1 MLNIEINNKEYNI
14 PNKWEEMT
22 VDYYCGL
29 YNIIKKYQVTEE
41 EEKSD
46 NDLSKYHIMQENKMY
61 KELFIYMTGI
71 SEKVMANV
79 PMDNVTA
86 VIECLNEI
94 MEEYKPKGMDY
105 FEFEGNV
112 YYFPMDFLRTGTFG
126 DYIESQQLEMN
137 TQYLKNGRFDILPE
151 QMAILCKQVD
161 EDVDLDNIEE
171 KTNKFRKL
179 TMDIVWEFSFFLN
192 KRTLTSLSV
201 IKTFS
206 EMAEQKV
213 SQ

>member
-22 VDYYCGL
+22 LDYYCGI
-29 YNIIKKYQVTEE
+29 YEIIKKYQITEE
-41 EEKSD
+41 EQNSE
-46 NDLSKYHIMQENKMY
+46 NDLTKYLANQENKMY
-61 KELFIYMTGI
+61 RDLFIYMTKI
-71 SEKVMANV
+71 DEKTMKNV
-79 PMDNVTA
+79 PISDVFA
-86 VIECLNEI
+86 VIECLEEI
-94 MEEYKPKGMDY
+94 MEEYKPKGLDY
-105 FEFEGNV
+105 FEFEGDV
-112 YYFPMDFLRTGTFG
+112 YYFPLDFLRTGTFG

-151 QMAILCKQVD
+151 QMAILCKKVD
-161 EDVDLDNIEE
+161 EEVDLDDIDE
-171 KTNKFRKL
+171 KAKKFRGL

-192 KRTLTSLSV
+192 KRTLASLNV

-206 EMAEQKV
+206 EMVEQKA

>member
-1 MLNIEINNKEYNI
+1 
-14 PNKWEEMT
+14 
-22 VDYYCGL
+22 
-29 YNIIKKYQVTEE
+29 
-41 EEKSD
+41 
-46 NDLSKYHIMQENKMY
+46 MQENKMY

-71 SEKVMANV
+71 SDKVMANV
-79 PMDNVTA
+79 PMEDVMS

-105 FEFEGNV
+105 FEFEGNI

-161 EDVDLDNIEE
+161 EEVDLDNIDE
-171 KTNKFRKL
+171 KAKAFRRL

-192 KRTLTSLSV
+192 KRTLASINV

>member
-22 VDYYCGL
+22 LDYYCGI
-29 YNIIKKYQVTEE
+29 YEIIKKYQITEDE
-41 EEKSD
+41 ENSE
-46 NDLSKYHIMQENKMY
+46 NDLTKYIANQENKMY
-61 KELFIYMTGI
+61 RDLFIYMTKI
-71 SEKVMANV
+71 DEKTMKNV
-79 PMDNVTA
+79 PISDVFA
-86 VIECLNEI
+86 VIECLEEI
-94 MEEYKPKGMDY
+94 MEEYKPKGLDY
-105 FEFEGNV
+105 FEFEEDV
-112 YYFPMDFLRTGTFG
+112 YYFPLDFLRTGTFG

-151 QMAILCKQVD
+151 QMAILCKKVD
-161 EDVDLDNIEE
+161 EEVDLDDIDE
-171 KTNKFRKL
+171 KAKKFRGL

-192 KRTLTSLSV
+192 KRTLASLNV

-206 EMAEQKV
+206 EMVEQKV

>member
-41 EEKSD
+41 EENSD
-46 NDLSKYHIMQENKMY
+46 NDLSKYHTMQENKMY
-61 KELFIYMTGI
+61 KELFIYMTKI
-71 SEKVMANV
+71 SEEIMLNV
-79 PMDNVTA
+79 PMTNVTA

-94 MEEYKPKGMDY
+94 MEDYKPKGIDY
-105 FEFEGNV
+105 FEFEGDI

-161 EDVDLDNIEE
+161 EEVDLDNIEE

>member
-22 VDYYCGL
+22 LDYYCGV
-29 YNIIKKYQVTEE
+29 YDIIKKYQITEE
-41 EEKSD
+41 EENSQ
-46 NDLSKYHIMQENKMY
+46 NDLTEYRIMQENKMN
-61 KELFIYMTGI
+61 KELFIEMTGI
-71 SEKVMANV
+71 SEKVMRNI
-79 PMDNVTA
+79 PMDNVVA

-94 MEEYKPKGMDY
+94 TEQYEPKGVDY
-105 FEFEGNV
+105 FEFEGNT
-112 YYFPMDFLRTGTFG
+112 YYFPIDFLRTGTFG

-161 EDVDLDNIEE
+161 EDVDLDNIDE
-171 KTNKFRKL
+171 KAKAFRRL

-192 KRTLTSLSV
+192 KKTLASISV

>member
-22 VDYYCGL
+22 VDYYCGV
-29 YNIIKKYQVTEE
+29 YEIIKKYHITEDE
-41 EEKSD
+41 ANSE
-46 NDLSKYHIMQENKMY
+46 NDLTKYHIMQENKMY

-71 SEKVMANV
+71 DGETMANV
-79 PMDNVTA
+79 PMQDVMA

-94 MEEYKPKGMDY
+94 MEEYKPKGIDY
-105 FEFEGNV
+105 FEFEGSI

-126 DYIESQQLEMN
+126 DYIESQQLELN

-151 QMAILCKQVD
+151 QMAILCKEVD
-161 EDVDLDNIEE
+161 EEVDLDNIDE
-171 KTNKFRKL
+171 KANKFRKL

-192 KRTLTSLSV
+192 KRTLASINV

-206 EMAEQKV
+206 EMAEQKA

>member
-1 MLNIEINNKEYNI
+1 MLNIEINSRPYNI
-14 PNKWEEMT
+14 PNKWEEMS
-22 VDYYCGL
+22 VDYYCGV
-29 YNIIKKYQVTEE
+29 YDIIKKYQITEE
-41 EEKSD
+41 EANSD
-46 NDLSKYHIMQENKMY
+46 NDLTKYHIMQENKMY

-79 PMDNVTA
+79 PMEDVTA
-86 VIECLNEI
+86 VIECLNDI

-105 FEFEGNV
+105 FEFEGNI

-161 EDVDLDNIEE
+161 EEVDLDNIDE
-171 KTNKFRKL
+171 KAKAFRRL

-192 KRTLTSLSV
+192 KRTLQSISV

>member
-22 VDYYCGL
+22 LDYYCGI
-29 YNIIKKYQVTEE
+29 YEIIKKYQITEDE
-41 EEKSD
+41 ENSE
-46 NDLSKYHIMQENKMY
+46 NDLTKYIANQENKMY
-61 KELFIYMTGI
+61 RDLFIYMTKI
-71 SEKVMANV
+71 DEKTMKNV
-79 PMDNVTA
+79 PISDVFA
-86 VIECLNEI
+86 VIECLEEI
-94 MEEYKPKGMDY
+94 MEEYKPKGLDY
-105 FEFEGNV
+105 FEFEGDI
-112 YYFPMDFLRTGTFG
+112 YYFPLDFLRTGTFG

-151 QMAILCKQVD
+151 QMAILCKKVD
-161 EDVDLDNIEE
+161 EEVDLDDIDE
-171 KTNKFRKL
+171 KAKKFRGL

-192 KRTLTSLSV
+192 KRTLASLNV

-206 EMAEQKV
+206 EMVEQKA

>member
-29 YNIIKKYQVTEE
+29 YHIIKKYQVTEE
-41 EEKSD
+41 EENSE
-46 NDLSKYHIMQENKMY
+46 NDLSKYHAMQENKMY

-71 SEKVMANV
+71 SEEIMLNV
-79 PMDNVTA
+79 PMTNVTA

-94 MEEYKPKGMDY
+94 MEEYKPEGIDY
-105 FEFEGNV
+105 FEFEGDI

-161 EDVDLDNIEE
+161 EEVDLDNIEE
-171 KTNKFRKL
+171 KTKKFRKL

>member
-1 MLNIEINNKEYNI
+1 
-14 PNKWEEMT
+14 
-22 VDYYCGL
+22 
-29 YNIIKKYQVTEE
+29 
-41 EEKSD
+41 
-46 NDLSKYHIMQENKMY
+46 
-61 KELFIYMTGI
+61 
-71 SEKVMANV
+71 
-79 PMDNVTA
+79 
-86 VIECLNEI
+86 

-105 FEFEGNV
+105 FEFEGDI

-161 EDVDLDNIEE
+161 EEVDLDNIDE
-171 KTNKFRKL
+171 KAKAFRRL

-192 KRTLTSLSV
+192 KRTLASINV

>member
-29 YNIIKKYQVTEE
+29 YHIIKKYQVTEE
-41 EEKSD
+41 EENSE
-46 NDLSKYHIMQENKMY
+46 NDLSKYHAMQENKMY

-71 SEKVMANV
+71 SEEIMLNV
-79 PMDNVTA
+79 PMTNVTA

-94 MEEYKPKGMDY
+94 MEEYKPKGIDY
-105 FEFEGNV
+105 FEFEGDI

-151 QMAILCKQVD
+151 QMAILCKKVD
-161 EDVDLDNIEE
+161 EEIDFENLDE
-171 KTNKFRKL
+171 KTDKFKKL

-192 KRTLTSLSV
+192 KRTVASLAL
-201 IKTFS
+201 IKSFS
-206 EMAEQKV
+206 EMEEQKV
-213 SQ
+213 

>member
-1 MLNIEINNKEYNI
+1 MLNIEINKKEYNI

-22 VDYYCGL
+22 IEYYCGL
-29 YNIIKKYQVTEE
+29 LEIIKKYQVKEE
-41 EEKSD
+41 EEESE
-46 NDLSKYHIMQENKMY
+46 NDLTKYHIMQENKMY

-79 PMDNVTA
+79 PMTDVTA

-105 FEFEGNV
+105 FEFEGNM
-112 YYFPMDFLRTGTFG
+112 YYFPIDFLRTGTFG

-161 EDVDLDNIEE
+161 EEVDLDNIDE
-171 KTNKFRKL
+171 KAKAFRRL

-192 KRTLTSLSV
+192 KRTMASINV

-206 EMAEQKV
+206 EMVEQKV

>member
-22 VDYYCGL
+22 LDYYCGI
-29 YNIIKKYQVTEE
+29 YEIIKKYQITEDE
-41 EEKSD
+41 ENSE
-46 NDLSKYHIMQENKMY
+46 NDLTKYIANQENKMY
-61 KELFIYMTGI
+61 RDLFIYMTKI
-71 SEKVMANV
+71 DEKTMKNV
-79 PMDNVTA
+79 PISDVFA
-86 VIECLNEI
+86 VIECLEEI
-94 MEEYKPKGMDY
+94 MEEYKPKGLDY
-105 FEFEGNV
+105 FEFEGDV
-112 YYFPMDFLRTGTFG
+112 YYFPLDFLRTGTFG

-151 QMAILCKQVD
+151 QMAILCKKVD
-161 EDVDLDNIEE
+161 EEVDLDDIDE
-171 KTNKFRKL
+171 KAKKFRGL

-192 KRTLTSLSV
+192 KRTLASLNV

-206 EMAEQKV
+206 EMVEQKV

>member
-22 VDYYCGL
+22 LDYYCGI
-29 YNIIKKYQVTEE
+29 YEIIKKYQITEDE
-41 EEKSD
+41 ENSE
-46 NDLSKYHIMQENKMY
+46 NDLTKYIANQENKMY
-61 KELFIYMTGI
+61 RDLFIYMTKI
-71 SEKVMANV
+71 DEKTMKNV
-79 PMDNVTA
+79 PISDVFA
-86 VIECLNEI
+86 VIECLEEI
-94 MEEYKPKGMDY
+94 MEEYKPKGFDY
-105 FEFEGNV
+105 FEFEGDV
-112 YYFPMDFLRTGTFG
+112 YYFPLDFLRTGTFG

-151 QMAILCKQVD
+151 QMAILCKKVD
-161 EDVDLDNIEE
+161 EEVDLDDIDE
-171 KTNKFRKL
+171 KAKKFRGL

-192 KRTLTSLSV
+192 KRTLASLNV

-206 EMAEQKV
+206 EMVEQKV

>member
-1 MLNIEINNKEYNI
+1 MLNIEINSKEYNI

-29 YNIIKKYQVTEE
+29 YEIIKKYQITEDE
-41 EEKSD
+41 ANSE
-46 NDLSKYHIMQENKMY
+46 NDLTKYYIMRENKMY
-61 KELFIYMTGI
+61 KELFIYMNNIDEET
-71 SEKVMANV
+71 MANV
-79 PMDNVTA
+79 PMEDVMA

-105 FEFEGNV
+105 FEFEGNI

-126 DYIESQQLEMN
+126 EYIESQQLELN
-137 TQYLKNGRFDILPE
+137 TQYLTNGRFDILPE
-151 QMAILCKQVD
+151 QMAILCKEVD
-161 EDVDLDNIEE
+161 EEVDLDNIDE
-171 KTNKFRKL
+171 KAKKFRRL

-192 KRTLTSLSV
+192 KRTLASINV

>member
-22 VDYYCGL
+22 LDYYCGI
-29 YNIIKKYQVTEE
+29 YEIIKKYQITEDE
-41 EEKSD
+41 QNSE
-46 NDLSKYHIMQENKMY
+46 NDLTKYIASQENKMY
-61 KELFIYMTGI
+61 RDLFVYMTKI
-71 SEKVMANV
+71 DEKTMKNV
-79 PMDNVTA
+79 PISDVFS
-86 VIECLNEI
+86 VIECLEEI
-94 MEEYKPKGMDY
+94 MEEYKPKGLDY
-105 FEFEGNV
+105 FEFENDV
-112 YYFPMDFLRTGTFG
+112 YYFPLDFLRTGTFG

-151 QMAILCKQVD
+151 QMAILCKKVD
-161 EDVDLDNIEE
+161 EEVDLDDIDE
-171 KTNKFRKL
+171 KAKKFRGL

-192 KRTLTSLSV
+192 KRTLASLNV

-206 EMAEQKV
+206 EMVEQKV

>member
-1 MLNIEINNKEYNI
+1 
-14 PNKWEEMT
+14 
-22 VDYYCGL
+22 
-29 YNIIKKYQVTEE
+29 
-41 EEKSD
+41 
-46 NDLSKYHIMQENKMY
+46 MQENKMY

-213 SQ
+213 LQ

>member
-22 VDYYCGL
+22 LDYYCGI
-29 YNIIKKYQVTEE
+29 YEIIKKYQITEDE
-41 EEKSD
+41 QNSE
-46 NDLSKYHIMQENKMY
+46 NDLTKYLASQENKMY
-61 KELFIYMTGI
+61 RDLFIYMTKI
-71 SEKVMANV
+71 DEKTMKNV
-79 PMDNVTA
+79 PISDVFA
-86 VIECLNEI
+86 VIECLEEI
-94 MEEYKPKGMDY
+94 MEEYKPKGLDY
-105 FEFEGNV
+105 FEFEGDI
-112 YYFPMDFLRTGTFG
+112 YYFPLDFLRTGTFG

-151 QMAILCKQVD
+151 QMAILCKKVD
-161 EDVDLDNIEE
+161 EEVDLDDIDE
-171 KTNKFRKL
+171 KAKKFRGL

-192 KRTLTSLSV
+192 KRTLASLNV

-206 EMAEQKV
+206 EMVEQKA

>member
-22 VDYYCGL
+22 LDYYCGI
-29 YNIIKKYQVTEE
+29 YEIIKKYQITEE
-41 EEKSD
+41 EENSE
-46 NDLSKYHIMQENKMY
+46 NDLTKYLANQENKMY
-61 KELFIYMTGI
+61 RDLFIYMTKI
-71 SEKVMANV
+71 DEKTMKNV
-79 PMDNVTA
+79 PISDVFA
-86 VIECLNEI
+86 VIECLEEI
-94 MEEYKPKGMDY
+94 MEEYKPKGLDY
-105 FEFEGNV
+105 FEFEGDV
-112 YYFPMDFLRTGTFG
+112 YYFPLDFLRTGTFG

-151 QMAILCKQVD
+151 QMAILCKKVD
-161 EDVDLDNIEE
+161 EEVDLDDIDE
-171 KTNKFRKL
+171 KAKKFRGL

-192 KRTLTSLSV
+192 KRTLASLNV

-206 EMAEQKV
+206 EMVEQKV

>member
-1 MLNIEINNKEYNI
+1 MLNLEINNKDYNI

-22 VDYYCGL
+22 LDYYCEI
-29 YNIIKKYQVTEE
+29 YDIIKRYQVKEDEE
-41 EEKSD
+41 NSD
-46 NDLSKYHIMQENKMY
+46 NDLTKYHINQENKMY
-61 KELFIYMTGI
+61 KELFIFMTGI
-71 SEKVMANV
+71 DEETMKNV
-79 PMDNVTA
+79 PMKDVMA

-105 FEFEGNV
+105 FEFEGDI
-112 YYFPMDFLRTGTFG
+112 YYFPLDFLRTGTFG

-137 TQYLKNGRFDILPE
+137 TQYLRNGRFDILPE
-151 QMAILCKQVD
+151 QMAILCKKVD
-161 EDVDLDNIEE
+161 EEVDLDDIDE
-171 KTNKFRKL
+171 KANKFRGL

-192 KRTLTSLSV
+192 KRTLASLNV

-206 EMAEQKV
+206 EMVEQKV

>member
-14 PNKWEEMT
+14 PNKWEEMS

-94 MEEYKPKGMDY
+94 MEEYKPKGIDY

>member
-29 YNIIKKYQVTEE
+29 YHIIKKYQVTEE
-41 EEKSD
+41 EENSE
-46 NDLSKYHIMQENKMY
+46 NDLSKYHAMQENKMY

-71 SEKVMANV
+71 SEEIMLNV
-79 PMDNVTA
+79 PMTNVTA

-94 MEEYKPKGMDY
+94 MEEYKPKGIDY
-105 FEFEGNV
+105 FEFEGDI

-161 EDVDLDNIEE
+161 EEVDLDNIEE
-171 KTNKFRKL
+171 KTKKFRKL

-192 KRTLTSLSV
+192 KRTISSLGL

-206 EMAEQKV
+206 EMEEQKV

>member
-22 VDYYCGL
+22 LDYYCGI
-29 YNIIKKYQVTEE
+29 YEIIKKYQITEDE
-41 EEKSD
+41 ENSE
-46 NDLSKYHIMQENKMY
+46 NDLTKYIANQENKMY
-61 KELFIYMTGI
+61 RDLFIYMTKI
-71 SEKVMANV
+71 DEKTMKNV
-79 PMDNVTA
+79 PISDVFA
-86 VIECLNEI
+86 VIECLEEI
-94 MEEYKPKGMDY
+94 MEEYKPKGLDY
-105 FEFEGNV
+105 FEFEGDV
-112 YYFPMDFLRTGTFG
+112 YYFPLDFLRTGTFG

-151 QMAILCKQVD
+151 QMAILCKNVD
-161 EDVDLDNIEE
+161 EEVDLDDIDE
-171 KTNKFRKL
+171 KAKKFRGL

-192 KRTLTSLSV
+192 KRTLASLNV

-206 EMAEQKV
+206 EMVEQKV

>member
-22 VDYYCGL
+22 LDYYCGI
-29 YNIIKKYQVTEE
+29 YEIIKKYQITEDE
-41 EEKSD
+41 QNSE
-46 NDLSKYHIMQENKMY
+46 NDLTKYIASQENKMY
-61 KELFIYMTGI
+61 RDLFVYMTKI
-71 SEKVMANV
+71 DEKTMKNV
-79 PMDNVTA
+79 PISDVFS
-86 VIECLNEI
+86 VIECLEEI
-94 MEEYKPKGMDY
+94 MEEYKPKGLDY
-105 FEFEGNV
+105 FEFENEV
-112 YYFPMDFLRTGTFG
+112 YYFPLDFLRTGTFG

-151 QMAILCKQVD
+151 QMAILCKKVD
-161 EDVDLDNIEE
+161 EEVDLDDIDE
-171 KTNKFRKL
+171 KAKKFRGL

-192 KRTLTSLSV
+192 KRTLASLNV

-206 EMAEQKV
+206 EMVEQKV

>member
-1 MLNIEINNKEYNI
+1 MLNIEINSKEYNI

-22 VDYYCGL
+22 VDYYCGV
-29 YNIIKKYQVTEE
+29 YEIIKKYQITEE
-41 EEKSD
+41 EANSE
-46 NDLSKYHIMQENKMY
+46 NDLTKYHIMQENKMY

-71 SEKVMANV
+71 SDKVMANV
-79 PMDNVTA
+79 PMEDVMA

-105 FEFEGNV
+105 FEFEGDI

-126 DYIESQQLEMN
+126 DYIESQQLELN

-161 EDVDLDNIEE
+161 EEVDLDNIDE
-171 KTNKFRKL
+171 KAKKFRAL

-192 KRTLTSLSV
+192 KRTLASINV

>member
-14 PNKWEEMT
+14 PNKWEEMS

>member
-22 VDYYCGL
+22 LDYYCGL
-29 YNIIKKYQVTEE
+29 YNIIKKYQITEE
-41 EEKSD
+41 EENSD
-46 NDLSKYHIMQENKMY
+46 NDLTEYILMQENKMN

-71 SEKVMANV
+71 SEKVMQNV
-79 PMDNVTA
+79 PMDNVVA
-86 VIECLNEI
+86 VIECLNQITEQ
-94 MEEYKPKGMDY
+94 YDPKGFDS
-105 FEFEGNV
+105 FEFEGDI
-112 YYFPMDFLRTGTFG
+112 YYFPIDFLRTGTFG

-161 EDVDLDNIEE
+161 EEVDLDNIDE
-171 KTNKFRKL
+171 KAKAFRRL

-192 KRTLTSLSV
+192 KRTLQSISV

-206 EMAEQKV
+206 EMVEQKV

>member
-1 MLNIEINNKEYNI
+1 MLNIEINSKEYNI

-22 VDYYCGL
+22 VDYYCGV
-29 YNIIKKYQVTEE
+29 YEIIKKYQITEE
-41 EEKSD
+41 EANSD
-46 NDLSKYHIMQENKMY
+46 NDLTKYHVMQENKMY
-61 KELFIYMTGI
+61 KELLIYMTGI
-71 SEKVMANV
+71 SGDKVAQIPINDV
-79 PMDNVTA
+79 SELIKCVD
-86 VIECLNEI
+86 EI
-94 MEEYKPKGMDY
+94 MEQYKPKGMDY
-105 FEFEGNV
+105 FEFEGDI
-112 YYFPMDFLRTGTFG
+112 YYFPMDFLRTATFG
-126 DYIESQQLEMN
+126 DYIESQQLELN

-161 EDVDLDNIEE
+161 EEVDLDNIDE
-171 KTNKFRKL
+171 KAKKFREL

-192 KRTLTSLSV
+192 KRTLASINV

>member
-1 MLNIEINNKEYNI
+1 MLTIEIEDKEYNI
-14 PNKWEEMT
+14 PDSWEEMT
-22 VDYYCGL
+22 LDYYCGI
-29 YNIIKKYQVTEE
+29 YGIIKKYQATEE

-46 NDLSKYHIMQENKMY
+46 NDLSKYFFDQQNKMN
-61 KELFIYMTGI
+61 KELFAYMTGI
-71 SEKVMANV
+71 DEKKINKIS
-79 PMDNVTA
+79 MDSINA
-86 VIECLNEI
+86 VLSCLDDITKDYE
-94 MEEYKPKGMDY
+94 PKGVDY

-112 YYFPMDFLRTGTFG
+112 YYFPMDFLRTATFG

-161 EDVDLDNIEE
+161 EEVDLDDIDE
-171 KTNKFRKL
+171 KASKFRKL
-179 TMDIVWEFSFFLN
+179 TMNVVWEFSFFLN
-192 KRTLTSLSV
+192 KRIISSLGV